1 MSSKP
6 GFLKHSMAALRGEY
20 ETIRLIIV
28 ALIAVIKASP

>member
-6 GFLKHSMAALRGEY
+6 GFLKHSTAALRGEY
-20 ETIRLIIV
+20 ETIRLMMA